1 MNKKS
6 YLIPGLTKGLW
17 MSLLI
22 ALLLVSPA
30 ASWAQDLINKGETLD
45 LKRCVE
51 IALKRQPNIMAA
63 VNTVRVNESRVG
75 QAKSNYYPQLNWSSG
90 YSRNYP
96 AVSNSTF
103 ASDFP
108 YNDYS
113 SYLTLTQNIYDF
125 GKTADQVKIQT
136 LNRDSARQD
145 LENVTSQTIFSV
157 KQTYFGLLQAMK
169 NRDVAVDTVNQ
180 FQQHLEQAR
189 GFFEVGTKPKFDVTK
204 AEVDLSTA
212 KLNLLSAENNV
223 KISRVNLN
231 NAMGLP
237 EAPEYAV
244 EDNLA
249 YRPYEISFDEA
260 LKRAYSERP
269 DLRSIVLKK
278 ESQMKTIDLAKTG
291 YYPYITGNA
300 NYGFESREFPLD
312 KGWTVGAQLTVPIF
326 SGNLTKYQVEEAKA
340 ALDVLKANE
349 ETLRQS
355 IFLEVQQA
363 WLNLQLARDQISA
376 AELTVRQA
384 SENLDLANGRYA
396 AGVGNPIEVTDSLV
410 ALANART
417 AHVAALYN
425 YKIAQASM
433 EKAMGVR

>member
-1 MNKKS
+1 
-6 YLIPGLTKGLW
+6 
-17 MSLLI
+17 
-22 ALLLVSPA
+22 
-30 ASWAQDLINKGETLD
+30 
-45 LKRCVE
+45 
-51 IALKRQPNIMAA
+51 
-63 VNTVRVNESRVG
+63 
-75 QAKSNYYPQLNWSSG
+75 
-90 YSRNYP
+90 
-96 AVSNSTF
+96 
-103 ASDFP
+103 
-108 YNDYS
+108 
-113 SYLTLTQNIYDF
+113 
-125 GKTADQVKIQT
+125 
-136 LNRDSARQD
+136 
-145 LENVTSQTIFSV
+145 
-157 KQTYFGLLQAMK
+157 
-169 NRDVAVDTVNQ
+169 
-180 FQQHLEQAR
+180 
-189 GFFEVGTKPKFDVTK
+189 
-204 AEVDLSTA
+204 
-212 KLNLLSAENNV
+212 
-223 KISRVNLN
+223 
-231 NAMGLP
+231 
-237 EAPEYAV
+237 
-244 EDNLA
+244 
-249 YRPYEISFDEA
+249 
-260 LKRAYSERP
+260 
-269 DLRSIVLKK
+269 
-278 ESQMKTIDLAKTG
+278 MKTIDLAKTG

-384 SENLDLANGRYA
+384 GENLDLANGRYA